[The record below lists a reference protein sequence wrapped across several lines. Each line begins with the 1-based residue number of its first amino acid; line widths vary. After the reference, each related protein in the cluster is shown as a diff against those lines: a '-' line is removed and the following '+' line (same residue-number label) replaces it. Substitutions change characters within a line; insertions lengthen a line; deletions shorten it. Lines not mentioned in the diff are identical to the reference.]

1 MDFKSESNTE
11 SSNVATSSN
20 SVEKMSVPALILVMF
35 LTGGIYTGF
44 WFVKRIGSINAMKS
58 VFKFREGIF
67 AFIIAGFAVN
77 VSLLLYVIFQ
87 DAALTEELR
96 QTLLRASDVLALVLQ
111 VSVLIQCFK
120 VRRVFMDHFN
130 ENLKKEIKFSWPATF
145 FFGIFYLQY
154 KINRL

>member
-1 MDFKSESNTE
+1 MDFKTE
-11 SSNVATSSN
+11 TKTENANVAIPAN
-20 SVEKMSVPALILVMF
+20 PVEKMGVLALILVMF

-44 WFVKRIGSINAMKS
+44 WFAKRIGSINAMKS
-58 VFKFREGIF
+58 AFKLREGIF

-87 DAALTEELR
+87 DAALAEELR

>member
-11 SSNVATSSN
+11 SSTVATSSN
-20 SVEKMSVPALILVMF
+20 SVEKMSVLALILVMF

-58 VFKFREGIF
+58 AFKLREGIF

-154 KINRL
+154 KINRF

>member
-1 MDFKSESNTE
+1 MDLKSESNTE
-11 SSNVATSSN
+11 SSTVETSSN
-20 SVEKMSVPALILVMF
+20 SVEKMSVLALILVMF

-44 WFVKRIGSINAMKS
+44 WFVKRIGSINAMES
-58 VFKFREGIF
+58 VFKLGQGIF

-87 DAALTEELR
+87 DVALTEELR

-154 KINRL
+154 KINRF

>member
-1 MDFKSESNTE
+1 MDFKSESNME
-11 SSNVATSSN
+11 SSTVATSSN
-20 SVEKMSVPALILVMF
+20 SVEKMSVLALILAMF

-44 WFVKRIGSINAMKS
+44 WFVKRIGSINVMESA
-58 VFKFREGIF
+58 FKLREGIF

-87 DAALTEELR
+87 EAALTEELR
-96 QTLLRASDVLALVLQ
+96 QTLLRASDVLSLVLQ

-120 VRRVFMDHFN
+120 MRRVFMDHFN

-154 KINRL
+154 KINKL

>member
-1 MDFKSESNTE
+1 MDIKSETKTE
-11 SSNVATSSN
+11 NPNVATSAT
-20 SVEKMSVPALILVMF
+20 SVEKMGVLALVIVMF

-44 WFVKRIGSINAMKS
+44 WFVKRIGAINAMKS
-58 VFKFREGIF
+58 EFKLREGIF

-87 DAALTEELR
+87 DASLTEELR
-96 QTLLRASDVLALVLQ
+96 QTLLQASDILTIVLQ

-120 VRRVFMDHFN
+120 ARRIFMDHFN

-154 KINRL
+154 KINRF

>member
-1 MDFKSESNTE
+1 MNLKSESNTE
-11 SSNVATSSN
+11 SSNVATSAN
-20 SVEKMSVPALILVMF
+20 SVEKMSVLALILVMF
-35 LTGGIYTGF
+35 LTGGIYAGF

-58 VFKFREGIF
+58 AFKLAQGIF

-87 DAALTEELR
+87 DASLTEELR
-96 QTLLRASDVLALVLQ
+96 QTLLRASDVLTLVLQ

-130 ENLKKEIKFSWPATF
+130 ESLKKDVKFSWPATF

>member
-1 MDFKSESNTE
+1 MDLKSESNTE
-11 SSNVATSSN
+11 SSTVATSSN
-20 SVEKMSVPALILVMF
+20 SVEKMSVLALILVMF

-58 VFKFREGIF
+58 VFKLREGIF

-120 VRRVFMDHFN
+120 MRRIFMDHFN